1 MSSEVKQ
8 LSSLDR
14 VTIRFAG
21 DSGDGIQVTG
31 SQYATSSAVA
41 GNDLSTL
48 PDFPAEIRAPAGSL
62 AGVSGFQLQFSS
74 SEIYTPGDRPDVLV
88 AMNPAALQRN
98 YREVAPNGIIIV
110 DTAGFNP
117 KNLQRAGFET
127 NPLEGETLTG
137 WRVFA
142 VDITELTKEALKE
155 TELSNKEVVRCKNF
169 FALGLMFWLY
179 NRPMEPTLRWLAEKY
194 AKKPIFIEANQRALR
209 AGYNYGVTTDSFQV
223 QYEVA
228 PAAIAPGTYRKING
242 NQAMALGLI
251 VGAQKAELDLIYGTY
266 PITPASDILHELAK
280 HKRFGVKT
288 VQCEDEIAAVG
299 LAIGASYGGQLGVTG
314 SSGPG
319 VALKGEALGLA
330 VMVELPLVVCDIQR
344 GGPSTGLPTKT
355 EQSDLLQ
362 VLFGRNG
369 ECPMPVLAAATPGDC
384 FTMAVEA
391 VRIATR
397 YMTPVFLL
405 SDGYI
410 ANGAEPWLVPDVS
423 AIPAFPVRFR
433 TETADFAAYARDEK
447 LARSWVRP
455 GTPGLEHRIG
465 GLEKQDV
472 TGHVSYDPVNHQ
484 RMTNLRAAKVAG
496 IAKELPPSE
505 VFGPEQ
511 GDLLVVGWG
520 STYGPIRAAVASA
533 QAQGRSVAHLHIR
546 YLNPMPEDVPAI
558 IGRYRRVLIPEMNM
572 GQLAFV
578 LRGLYGVEAVRLN
591 KVQGQPFKVSE
602 ILESIQQLTMP
613 AYSGAAVEA
622 TL

>member
-546 YLNPMPEDVPAI
+546 YLNPMPEDVPAV